1 MRKTNLEQLQMFEHS
16 NAEDVVLEYAKK
28 YALCDEAQVKMFNLS
43 NVEEILRVM
52 TLQTFCL

>member
-1 MRKTNLEQLQMFEHS
+1 MRKTKLEQLKMFEIS
-16 NAEDVVLEYAKK
+16 NAEEVVLEYAKV